1 MAEIKNESA
10 YRPTYFDKDKAAELC
25 YSAIFGPNG
34 EKNRARIAANYKP
47 FSNYLRLAKEALEQK
62 KDIEADYKVVNRN
75 NDYNLST
82 WISFRVLSKKLGN
95 NPIEYDL
102 NTYSTLER
110 SGLKLEDIEVEK
122 IVVDGEN
129 REIHK
134 VGDSYIV
141 EGTLNSSIVVNDNE
155 SISLDKDLYI
165 PRSVIFEGKNIPV
178 VNYKVSLESPKTF
191 ECEDSHLSYVKFKL
205 TKDSNEQAED
215 EETIEIFDDP
225 NLDMSIYDV
234 FLSETAQRVYFDNEA
249 ETYNI
254 QLKKKESGRIVIKY
268 PVGFT
273 KRIPLNGKIHLAA
286 DTNQISRQRA
296 AIDTIVSRPSIT
308 QLPLLKLC
316 DQYDF
321 NNSGL
326 EPFQPRKL
334 NLDYLVLTDENRDG
348 TLLQRE
354 FVQKAMQTP
363 DFMILQGP
371 PGSGKTTAILELIY
385 QLIKKGKK
393 VILCASTHVAIDN
406 VLEKIITHKRKDE
419 LLNIINPV
427 RIGQEGVVESDKV
440 KPYIFD
446 NIMANTPDEFK
457 DLVIDSFNLI
467 CGTMIG
473 IAKFPPIQAKLE
485 NARGTSIE
493 ALFDYMILD
502 EASKTTFS
510 EFLVPAVLSKR
521 WIIVGDVKQLAPYVE
536 KEGLVPSLLEC
547 EPLRKK
553 DDRLA
558 IRLLSILNNTDVA
571 KRSASKNHVYI
582 LPTSSIRHIDARLV
596 GRTDIIAVTNLKLDN
611 LERISRQ
618 DINDNSPK
626 LLALSSKQLTILV
639 DSGLVNE
646 VIPYLNSEAIVFH
659 YENNISKPFYFDQ
672 YQVLNFRG
680 NFDDPKYEDDFKRY
694 SKKLEDEILWRMIRL
709 NELKQDQGSSIKYLG
724 YLKNIR
730 EQLTEEEKAAF
741 DATTDL
747 LGNIAIPSIITML
760 QEGVNKNPRFKTRL
774 SSGLLPQEKE
784 NRFVILKYQHRMHPE
799 ISRVSRNYI
808 YDNKALMDS
817 SYWNSQF
824 DYLTNN
830 PRFEVRHIAAPVV
843 DKHIINEFEANA
855 VLEELSNFIDHAKKN
870 PKKDGSIYE
879 IAILSFYN
887 QQVVLLRKKLQV
899 MFNSP
904 NSRNNFYIDNIH
916 VVLNTVD
923 KFQGQEADVVYLS
936 MVQNKNSGFLD
947 SYNRVNVAI
956 TRAKE
961 KMIIFGDKTFFLNQ
975 DHSDLLKEIF
985 KEVK

>member
-1 MAEIKNESA
+1 MAEIKNMTQV
-10 YRPTYFDKDKAAELC
+10 RTYFDKDKAAELC

-34 EKNRARIAANYKP
+34 EKNRTRISINYKP

-62 KDIEADYKVVNRN
+62 KDIEAEYKVVNRN

-82 WISFRVLSKKLGN
+82 WISFRILSKKLGN

-102 NTYSTLER
+102 NTYETLER
-110 SGLKLEDIEVEK
+110 SGLQLDDIEVES
-122 IVVDGEN
+122 IAVDGEN

-141 EGTLNSSIVVNDNE
+141 EGTLTSNIVVNNNE
-155 SISLDKDLYI
+155 TITLDKDLYI
-165 PRSVIFEGKNIPV
+165 PRAVIYDGKNIPV
-178 VNYKVSLESPKTF
+178 VNYKISIESPSVL
-191 ECEDSHLSYVKFKL
+191 ECEDSHLSYVKFKIE
-205 TKDSNEQAED
+205 KDINEQAED
-215 EETIEIFDDP
+215 EETIEIYDDP
-225 NLDMSIYDV
+225 DLDMSIYDV
-234 FLSETAQRVYFDNEA
+234 FLSETAQKVYFENEA
-249 ETYNI
+249 ETYDI
-254 QLKKKESGRIVIKY
+254 QLKKKESGRLVIKY
-268 PVGFT
+268 PKGFT
-273 KRIPLNGKIHLAA
+273 KRIPLSGKIHLAA

-296 AIDTIVSRPSIT
+296 AVDTIVSRPSIT

-316 DQYDF
+316 DPYDF

-326 EPFQPRKL
+326 APFQPKNL
-334 NLDYLVLTDENRDG
+334 SLDYLVLTDANRDG
-348 TLLQRE
+348 TSLQRE

-406 VLEKIITHKRKDE
+406 VLEKILTHKRKDE
-419 LLNIINPV
+419 LLKIINPV
-427 RIGQEGVVESDKV
+427 RIGQEGVIDSEVV

-446 NIMANTPDEFK
+446 NIMAKTPDELK
-457 DLVIDSFNLI
+457 DLVIDSFNLV

-485 NARGTSIE
+485 SARGTSIE
-493 ALFDYMILD
+493 AIFDYMILD

-553 DDRLA
+553 DDRIA
-558 IRLLSILNNTDVA
+558 IRLLALLNNQEIS
-571 KRSASKNHVYI
+571 KRSSTKNHVYI
-582 LPTSSIRHIDARLV
+582 VPTSSIKHIDSRLKDRPDV
-596 GRTDIIAVTNLKLDN
+596 IAVTNLEISN
-611 LERISRQ
+611 LERISSSDL
-618 DINDNSPK
+618 DIKSPK
-626 LLALSSKQLTILV
+626 LISLSSKQVTILV
-639 DSGLVNE
+639 DSGLINKI
-646 VIPYLNSEAIVFH
+646 IPYLNSEAIVFH
-659 YENNISKPFYFDQ
+659 YEYDISKPYYFDQ

-680 NFDDPKYEDDFKRY
+680 NFNDPKYEDGFKKY
-694 SKKLEDEILWRMIRL
+694 SKKIEDEILWRMIRL
-709 NELKQDQGSSIKYLG
+709 NELKQDQGSSIKYNS

-730 EQLTEEEKAAF
+730 EQLSDEGKVAF

-760 QEGVNKNPRFKTRL
+760 QEGVNKNPKIKTRL

-784 NRFVILKYQHRMHPE
+784 NRFVILKYQHRMHPD
-799 ISRVSRNYI
+799 ISRVSRRII
-808 YDNKALMDS
+808 YNNKALMDS
-817 SYWNSQF
+817 SSWQSNF
-824 DYLTNN
+824 DYINENN
-830 PRFEVRHIAAPVV
+830 KFEVRHISAPVV
-843 DKHIINEFEANA
+843 DKHLVNEFEAKA
-855 VLEELSNFIDHAKKN
+855 IIDELTNFIKYAEQH
-870 PKKDGSIYE
+870 PKKDSSDYE

-887 QQVVLLRKKLQV
+887 QQIVLLRKKLREL
-899 MFNSP
+899 FNAPDARS
-904 NSRNNFYIDNIH
+904 NFYKSNIH
-916 VVLNTVD
+916 IALNTVD
-923 KFQGQEADVVYLS
+923 KFQGQEADVVYIS
-936 MVQNKNSGFLD
+936 MVQNKNPGFLD

-961 KMIIFGDKTFFLNQ
+961 KMIIFGDKSFFLNQ

-985 KEVK
+985 KEAK